1 MQRLSSKNDSTALI
15 HAAKGGHV
23 SVAALLLDSGAE
35 INARDDVSQSLIV
48 THTTYK
54 PYTKWTA
61 GRMYYSDNSLESSW
75 QREMYCMPYHS

>member
-35 INARDDVSQSLIV
+35 INARDDVSQGRSIIQ
-48 THTTYK
+48 TIYK

-61 GRMYYSDNSLESSW
+61 GRMYHCDNGLESSW
-75 QREMYCMPYHS
+75 